1 MNRKQS
7 LLYEL
12 EGKKPSLLEWYVLRF
27 IGHISKN
34 NEGIYVYLKPYWL
47 WKILNKRVRQNE

>member
-47 WKILNKRVRQNE
+47 WKILNKGVR